1 LMSGYWLQ
9 DFDQRS
15 LGGPPHYPIS
25 LYPAGGEGGGALLP
39 KHPRENRV
47 DMFEVVAEVE
57 QGFEL

>member
-1 LMSGYWLQ
+1 LQ